1 MKPRYLKRLLPWI
14 GVLLPLLI
22 WQAITLTHWVNPVLL
37 PSPIATLQTF
47 VQILFQPEKS
57 LAMDGLKT
65 FGRTSLAFVIA
76 SSFGVPLGIMLGSSV
91 PLYRSV
97 EFLIDFCRSLPAST
111 LIPVF
116 LLFLGLNEAN
126 KIVGAAFSA
135 GVTIVFHSAYGVMQA
150 NPARIRAA
158 QVMGANR
165 WQIIKDVLIWESL
178 PQTLIGLR
186 SGISL
191 ALVFVV
197 VAEMLT
203 GTEIGLG
210 QRIVSAQQVLNV
222 KDLNATILLTGLL
235 GYGLN
240 MGCLS
245 LSRRLIHWRGQG
257 SID

>member
-1 MKPRYLKRLLPWI
+1 MKHLWLKRLLPWI

-22 WQAITLTHWVNPVLL
+22 WQAIVLTHWVNPVLL

-57 LAMDGLKT
+57 LAIDGLKT
-65 FGRTSLAFVIA
+65 CGRTFLAFVIA
-76 SSFGVPLGIMLGSSV
+76 SSFGVPMGMMLGSSV

-97 EFLIDFCRSLPAST
+97 EFFIDFCRSLPAST
-111 LIPVF
+111 LIPIF

-135 GVTIVFHSAYGVMQA
+135 GITIVFHSAYGVMQA

-178 PQTLIGLR
+178 PQTFIGLR

-203 GTEIGLG
+203 GTEVGLG
-210 QRIVSAQQVLNV
+210 QRIIAAQQVLNV
-222 KDLNATILLTGLL
+222 KDMYASILLTGLL

-240 MGCLS
+240 MGCLN
-245 LSRRLIHWRGQG
+245 LSRRLIHWRR
-257 SID
+257 S

>member
-1 MKPRYLKRLLPWI
+1 MKLRPKWQKLIPWI
-14 GVLLPLLI
+14 GVLLSLLI
-22 WQAITLTHWVNPVLL
+22 WQAIALTDWVNPILL

-47 VQILFQPEKS
+47 GQILFQPERS

-65 FGRTSLAFVIA
+65 LIRTLVALAIA
-76 SSFGVPLGIMLGSSV
+76 AVVGVPTGILLGSSP

-111 LIPVF
+111 LIPIW
-116 LLFLGLNEAN
+116 LLFLGLGEAN

-135 GVTIVFHSAYGVMQA
+135 SMTIIFHSAYGVRQA
-150 NPARIRAA
+150 SPDRRRAA
-158 QVMGANR
+158 QVMGATR
-165 WQIIKDVLIWESL
+165 WQILRDILVWESL

-186 SGISL
+186 SGVSL

-210 QRIVSAQQVLNV
+210 KRIIEMQQVLNV
-222 KDLNATILLTGLL
+222 KDLYATILLTGLL

-240 MGCLS
+240 MGFLY
-245 LSRRLIHWRGQG
+245 LEQRWIHWRR
-257 SID
+257 S